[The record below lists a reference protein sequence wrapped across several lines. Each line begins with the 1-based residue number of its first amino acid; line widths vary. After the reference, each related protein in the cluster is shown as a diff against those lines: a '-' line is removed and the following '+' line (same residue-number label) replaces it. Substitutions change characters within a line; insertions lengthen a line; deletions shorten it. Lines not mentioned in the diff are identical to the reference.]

1 MPSMSII
8 SAIKTLRQESGLS
21 YEAALIKAVEF
32 FKKKDWE
39 IPVSILSLYERHK

>member
-8 SAIKTLRQESGLS
+8 SSIKTLRQEAGLS
-21 YEAALIKAVEF
+21 YEAALVKAVEF

-39 IPVSILSLYERHK
+39 IPASVLSLYERHK